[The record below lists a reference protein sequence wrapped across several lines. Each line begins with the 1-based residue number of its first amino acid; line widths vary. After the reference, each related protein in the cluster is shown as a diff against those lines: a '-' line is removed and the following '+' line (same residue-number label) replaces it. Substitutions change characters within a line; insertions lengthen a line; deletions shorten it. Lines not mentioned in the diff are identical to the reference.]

1 MNQAF
6 VDTLKFG
13 FKSGLKKGWGGF
25 LWMLKILIPIS
36 FATMLIEQSGLINKI
51 DFLIEPVMRL
61 LSLPSIAALPL
72 VVGMLTGI
80 YGTIASMA
88 FLPLNTDQMTL
99 IAIFV
104 LISHNLIQE
113 GVIQGKSGIHPLP
126 ATLMRL
132 VASCVTVLVSA
143 YFIKS
148 AIKPVIKPAM
158 AAEVVQTAAL
168 QPSMEFTAAFQNWCV
183 TTGYLSLKIF
193 VIIMA
198 LMILLEL
205 MKAFNLIRPIVK
217 ALNPVLWTMGLS
229 KRVGMLWLT
238 ATVFGLSYGGAV
250 IVEEAKDGNLTKNEL
265 TKLHFSIGV
274 NHSLIED
281 PALFLSL
288 GLSPF
293 WLWVPRLIIAILT
306 VHLVNLWF
314 KLKKDAISSV

>member
-1 MNQAF
+1 MQMNLAF
-6 VDTLKFG
+6 GDTLKLG
-13 FKSGLKKGWGGF
+13 LKSGLKKGWGGF

-61 LSLPSIAALPL
+61 LSLPSMAALPL
-72 VVGMLTGI
+72 IVGMLTGI
-80 YGTIASMA
+80 YGAIASMA

-132 VASCVTVLVSA
+132 IASCVTVIVA
-143 YFIKS
+143 AQFIQ
-148 AIKPVIKPAM
+148 PAM
-158 AAEVVQTAAL
+158 AADVLHTAAL
-168 QPSMEFTAAFQNWCV
+168 QPSTDFTEAFQHWCV

-193 VIIMA
+193 IIIMA

-250 IVEEAKDGNLTKNEL
+250 IVEEAKEGNLTKKEL

-314 KLKKDAISSV
+314 RLKTDTASSA

>member
-1 MNQAF
+1 MNINSAF
-6 VDTLKFG
+6 SDTLKSG
-13 FKSGLKKGWGGF
+13 LKSGLKKGQGGF

-36 FATMLIEQSGLINKI
+36 FATMLIDQSGLLNKI

-61 LSLPSIAALPL
+61 LSLPAIAALPL
-72 VVGMLTGI
+72 IIGMLTGL

-126 ATLMRL
+126 ATFIRL
-132 VASCVTVLVSA
+132 IASCVTVIVSA
-143 YFIKS
+143 LF
-148 AIKPVIKPAM
+148 IKPAI
-158 AAEVVQTAAL
+158 ATESIHTAAL
-168 QPSMEFTAAFQNWCV
+168 PPSIDFTAALMNWCV
-183 TTGYLSLKIF
+183 ATGYLSLKIF
-193 VIIMA
+193 VIIMG
-198 LMILLEL
+198 LMILLEI

-217 ALNPVLWTMGLS
+217 ALNPILWTMGLS

-238 ATVFGLSYGGAV
+238 AAIFGLSYGGAV

-293 WLWVPRLIIAILT
+293 WLWIPRLTIAILT

-314 KLKKDAISSV
+314 RLKKNGVSSA

>member
-1 MNQAF
+1 MNINSAF
-6 VDTLKFG
+6 SDTLKSG
-13 FKSGLKKGWGGF
+13 LKSGLKKGQGGF

-36 FATMLIEQSGLINKI
+36 FATMLIDQSGLLNKI

-61 LSLPSIAALPL
+61 LSLPAMAALPL
-72 VVGMLTGI
+72 IIGMLTGL
-80 YGTIASMA
+80 YGAIASMA

-113 GVIQGKSGIHPLP
+113 GVIQGKSGIHPVP
-126 ATLMRL
+126 ATLIRL
-132 VASCVTVLVSA
+132 AASCVTVIVSA
-143 YFIKS
+143 LF
-148 AIKPVIKPAM
+148 IKPAM
-158 AAEVVQTAAL
+158 ATESIHTAAL
-168 QPSMEFTAAFQNWCV
+168 PPSIDFTTALMNWCV
-183 TTGYLSLKIF
+183 ATGYLSLKIF
-193 VIIMA
+193 VIIMG
-198 LMILLEL
+198 LMILLEI

-238 ATVFGLSYGGAV
+238 AAIFGLSYGGAV

-293 WLWVPRLIIAILT
+293 WLWIPRLTIAILT

-314 KLKKDAISSV
+314 RLKKNGVSST

>member
-1 MNQAF
+1 
-6 VDTLKFG
+6 
-13 FKSGLKKGWGGF
+13 
-25 LWMLKILIPIS
+25 MLKILIPIS

-61 LSLPSIAALPL
+61 LSLPSMAALPL
-72 VVGMLTGI
+72 IIGMLTSI
-80 YGTIASMA
+80 YGAIASMA
-88 FLPLNTDQMTL
+88 FLPLTTDQMTL

-132 VASCVTVLVSA
+132 VASCVTVIVSA
-143 YFIKS
+143 HFIKP
-148 AIKPVIKPAM
+148 AIKPAM
-158 AAEVVQTAAL
+158 AADVIQTAAL
-168 QPSMEFTAAFQNWCV
+168 QPSTEFTAAFQNWCV

-314 KLKKDAISSV
+314 KLKKDTISSV

>member
-80 YGTIASMA
+80 YGAIASMA
-88 FLPLNTDQMTL
+88 FLPLSTDQMTL

-132 VASCVTVLVSA
+132 VASCVTVIVSA
-143 YFIKS
+143 QFIKP
-148 AIKPVIKPAM
+148 IIKPAM
-158 AAEVVQTAAL
+158 AADVIHTATL
-168 QPSMEFTAAFQNWCV
+168 QHSTEFTAAFQNWCV

-198 LMILLEL
+198 LMVLLEL
-205 MKAFNLIRPIVK
+205 MKAYNLIRPIVK

-229 KRVGMLWLT
+229 NVS
-238 ATVFGLSYGGAV
+238 ACYGSPQLYSVCLMAV
-250 IVEEAKDGNLTKNEL
+250 PLL
-265 TKLHFSIGV
+265 
-274 NHSLIED
+274 
-281 PALFLSL
+281 
-288 GLSPF
+288 
-293 WLWVPRLIIAILT
+293 
-306 VHLVNLWF
+306 
-314 KLKKDAISSV
+314 LKKPKMAS

>member
-1 MNQAF
+1 MNINPIF
-6 VDTLKFG
+6 GDTLKSG
-13 FKSGLKKGWGGF
+13 LKSGLKKGLGGF

-61 LSLPSIAALPL
+61 LSLPSMAALPL
-72 VVGMLTGI
+72 IVGMLTSV
-80 YGTIASMA
+80 YGAIASMA

-132 VASCVTVLVSA
+132 FASCIAVIVSA
-143 YFIKS
+143 QF
-148 AIKPVIKPAM
+148 IKPAM
-158 AAEVVQTAAL
+158 ATEIIHTAAL
-168 QPSMEFTAAFQNWCV
+168 QPSTDFTAAVMNWCV
-183 TTGYLSLKIF
+183 TTGHLSLKIF
-193 VIIMA
+193 VIIMG

-205 MKAFNLIRPIVK
+205 MKAFNLIHPIVK

-238 ATVFGLSYGGAV
+238 AAVFGLSYGGAV
-250 IVEEAKDGNLTKNEL
+250 IVEEAKDGSLTKNEL

-293 WLWVPRLIIAILT
+293 WLWVPRLLIAILT

-314 KLKKDAISSV
+314 RIRIER

>member
-1 MNQAF
+1 MNINPIF
-6 VDTLKFG
+6 GDTLKSG
-13 FKSGLKKGWGGF
+13 LKSGLKKGLGGF

-61 LSLPSIAALPL
+61 LSLPSMAALPL
-72 VVGMLTGI
+72 IVGMLTGI
-80 YGTIASMA
+80 YGAIASMS

-132 VASCVTVLVSA
+132 FASCITVIVSA
-143 YFIKS
+143 LFM
-148 AIKPVIKPAM
+148 KPAM
-158 AAEVVQTAAL
+158 AAEIIHTAAL
-168 QPSMEFTAAFQNWCV
+168 QPSTDFTAALMNWCI
-183 TTGYLSLKIF
+183 TTGHLSLKIF
-193 VIIMA
+193 VIIMG

-217 ALNPVLWTMGLS
+217 TLNPVLWTMGLS

-250 IVEEAKDGNLTKNEL
+250 IVEEVKDGNLTKNEL

-293 WLWVPRLIIAILT
+293 WLWVPRLFIAILT

-314 KLKKDAISSV
+314 RIRIER